1 MADSPI
7 LAIPIS
13 VDDSPLDALLEKLA
27 QARESLKD
35 IPMAWGGTGTPDQ
48 HPNFVGPPRPSR
60 DTGSAGRVPNPDKG
74 AQSAPKSEF
83 DKFSKASTS
92 SKLSGSSSF
101 IERFRKSSF
110 ESEKSWKAINRELEK
125 SFKSMAGLA
134 RMSVGL
140 NPLGI
145 LGMLGAAGSVAGAA
159 GGAAVAA
166 ANNLAGQN
174 LTQRQLNLRPG
185 EEQSFDFNYA
195 KVGGDSGTLRAAN
208 TAKLDPQEAQ
218 KLQALGI
225 GMDQVQNLG
234 TADLAALMLEKGGQK
249 SNEMG
254 NQAGMYW
261 KQFGLDQLVPMDSA
275 QAAGSYLKQ
284 DPDAFTKFHNQE
296 QADIPKFAQQQA
308 DQDRATEAKR
318 QLDEALA
325 EASAALDR
333 AFIKLTPEVVLLADK
348 SAAWL
353 DTFSKSGELDK
364 DITLMED
371 AFKGVAG
378 VFEAAK
384 AELNKLFGLDD
395 KPKPGETHPF
405 ELYSTPAG
413 SFMANLIQGAKN
425 IYGAATGAP
434 MSAWE
439 TGPGKAIDWGYG
451 GNGGSGGSSGTSD
464 GSPFSKLM
472 DAIKM
477 NESSGIN
484 GQTNKQ
490 SGAAGLYGISIDN
503 ARAMGIDPMDPV
515 ASRKAA
521 EQIFGEK
528 YAHFHDFAKAAAAY
542 DGDTHIDAD
551 SKKYDGDW
559 LKGAKQETID
569 YLKKLENQGQGLD
582 LTPAQQAEIDRLT
595 TVKKEIDSPNTAPN
609 AEGNGAGY
617 DFSMPKPVNSQ
628 QAPIAIGV
636 NVSAPAGSNTNVS
649 IAGISQ

>member
-60 DTGSAGRVPNPDKG
+60 DTGSAGKVPNPGKG
-74 AQSAPKSEF
+74 AQALPKSSF
-83 DKFSKASTS
+83 DEAAKASTNP
-92 SKLSGSSSF
+92 KLSGNSSF

-110 ESEKSWKAINRELEK
+110 ESEKSWKSINRELEK
-125 SFKSMAGLA
+125 SFKNMAGLA

-140 NPLGI
+140 NPLGM

-174 LTQRQLNLRPG
+174 LNQRKLNLKPG
-185 EEQSFDFNYA
+185 EEQSFDANYA
-195 KVGGDSGTLRAAN
+195 KVGGDSSTLRAAN
-208 TAKLDPQEAQ
+208 TAKLNPQEAI
-218 KLQALGI
+218 KLQAMGI
-225 GMDQVQNLG
+225 SMDQVHNLD
-234 TADLAALMLEKGGQK
+234 TADLAALMLQKGGET
-249 SNEMG
+249 SNRMG
-254 NQAGMYW
+254 DQAGMYW
-261 KQFGLDQLVPMDSA
+261 QKFGLDQFVPLENA
-275 QAAGSYLKQ
+275 QASGSYLKQ

-384 AELNKLFGLDD
+384 EELNKLFGLDD

-425 IYGAATGAP
+425 IYGAATGTSQWDA
-434 MSAWE
+434 
-439 TGPGKAIDWGYG
+439 GPGKAIDWGYG

-477 NESSGIN
+477 NESSGVN
-484 GQTNKQ
+484 GQVNKQ
-490 SGAAGLYGISIDN
+490 SGAAGLYGISVDN

-551 SKKYDGDW
+551 SKKYNGDW

-595 TVKKEIDSPNTAPN
+595 TVKKEINNPGTAPN
-609 AEGNGAGY
+609 GGGNGAGY
-617 DFSMPKPVNSQ
+617 DFSMPKSPVNSQ
-628 QAPIAIGV
+628 QAPVQLQV
-636 NVSAPAGSNTNVS
+636 NVSQAPGSNTNVS
-649 IAGISQ
+649 VSGISQ